1 MKKIHYIFLICSA
14 FIVACT
20 FDDAPPVMV
29 ETPYLFDL
37 PAGVPQPPI
46 PTGKEITLERFELG
60 KKLFY
65 DKRLSSDS
73 TISCAS
79 CHLQSAGFADHNPV
93 SIGVKG
99 RVGFRNSP
107 TLVNVAYH
115 PYFFKEGGNPT
126 LESQAFGPIEEQHE
140 MDFNAR
146 GIVERMATDEEIQWM
161 SFKAFGRSFDN
172 FVLVRSLGAFQRTLI
187 SANSRYDQ
195 FQYLGDATALNDSE
209 QRGMALFFSEN
220 LNCTQ
225 CHGGFDFTEYAIVN
239 NGTKSEYQ
247 DLGLMRLTFD
257 SLDVGKFK
265 VPTLR
270 NIELTYPYMHD
281 GSFPTLESVI
291 EHYNQGGQ
299 NHPNQSPFIQPLNLS
314 DQEKADLVAFL
325 KSLTDWELVNNSR
338 FNE

>member
-1 MKKIHYIFLICSA
+1 M
-14 FIVACT
+14 ACT
-20 FDDAPPVMV
+20 FDDSPPVMV
-29 ETPYLFDL
+29 ETPYQFDL
-37 PAGVPQPPI
+37 PAGVPLPTI
-46 PTGKEITLERFELG
+46 PDGKEITMERVALG

-73 TISCAS
+73 TISCGS
-79 CHLQSAGFADHNPV
+79 CHLQSAAFADHNPV
-93 SIGVKG
+93 SIGVES

-107 TLVNVAYH
+107 TLVNVGYH

-126 LESQAFGPIEEQHE
+126 LESQAFGPIEEHHE
-140 MDFNAR
+140 MDFNAK
-146 GIVERMATDEEIQWM
+146 GIVERMENDEDIQFM

-172 FVLVRSLGAFQRTLI
+172 FVLVRSLGAFQRTLV
-187 SANSRYDQ
+187 SANSRFDQ
-195 FQYLGDATALNDSE
+195 FHYLGDVNALNESE
-209 QRGMALFFSEN
+209 RRGMALFFSED

-225 CHGGFDFTEYAIVN
+225 CHGGFDFTEYAIEN
-239 NGTKSEYQ
+239 NGTKAEYQ

-257 SLDVGKFK
+257 SLDIGKFK

-270 NIELTYPYMHD
+270 NVELTYPYMHD

-299 NHPNQSPFIQPLNLS
+299 NHPIQNSFIQPLHLN

-325 KSLTDWELVNNSR
+325 KSLTDWEFINNPAFSD
-338 FNE
+338 NE